1 MGAQR
6 LLDYLFF
13 PWLLHFVHQCSLFC
27 SLNSNVEPRKPHPQ
41 KKSTPQSSEICKGC
55 RWVPAIHHCFFCI
68 FIFMRSSHVRTTGI
82 THRLSVCVCHREVID
97 KVMERYSQSWERQED
112 NYQKFRYKNIFW
124 KIVSLVFS
132 LYQSYIVVHLPVWK
146 LNYWHFSKPN

>member
-82 THRLSVCVCHREVID
+82 THRLSCLCVSQGGHR
-97 KVMERYSQSWERQED
+97 QSNGALLSKLGEAGGQLPEIQV
-112 NYQKFRYKNIFW
+112 QKHLLKNCITS
-124 KIVSLVFS
+124 IFS
-132 LYQSYIVVHLPVWK
+132 LSVLYSCTFTCLETELLTFQ
-146 LNYWHFSKPN
+146 